1 MNASSRKRFVIVVGG
16 IIVLIGTIFL
26 INGAIT
32 SWIEGPN
39 FQEMLDKETSKGLKL
54 HADYGPMKRV
64 GLFGLKADTFT
75 GTNGYKTIV
84 SLQANEITGTF
95 NPLGM
100 ILRYWEIDSL
110 HLKSGTVILQKTEST
125 PGASKSAPWPPW
137 WGMLWP
143 YRVYLQDVK
152 VDDAKILWK
161 LNDKES
167 GIYDTKLEI
176 TPNWK
181 DFEYEAQ
188 DGDFKTPLTPPL
200 KVIHAHL
207 LIRRPR
213 LYCDEFILGDDP
225 AHPEQQL
232 RMSGDAGLQDDRSM
246 KLKIDLAGLKVAPWA
261 PEKYRS
267 NIQGQ
272 MNGHFDYASTG
283 TGLETGKGTGNIEI
297 VNGVLRNLE
306 AVRKFVAITG
316 SPDPGD
322 LTLKVCHTDIR
333 WEAGAVSAE
342 NLEIECENVF
352 RVTGTI
358 KIASD
363 KSLSGEVQLGV
374 AEPYLRWLPTARSAI
389 FTRQEGAYYFTTV
402 HFSGTSQKPQQD
414 LTARV
419 IHEVGK
425 SPLLALKLF
434 FNELSQ

>member
-1 MNASSRKRFVIVVGG
+1 
-16 IIVLIGTIFL
+16 
-26 INGAIT
+26 
-32 SWIEGPN
+32 
-39 FQEMLDKETSKGLKL
+39 
-54 HADYGPMKRV
+54 
-64 GLFGLKADTFT
+64 
-75 GTNGYKTIV
+75 
-84 SLQANEITGTF
+84 
-95 NPLGM
+95 M

-110 HLKSGTVILQKTEST
+110 HLQSGTVMLQKTEAP

-137 WGMLWP
+137 WGMFWP

-152 VDDAKILWK
+152 VDDARILWK

-181 DFEYEAQ
+181 DFDYDAH

-200 KVIHAHL
+200 KVVHVHL

-213 LYCDEFILGDDP
+213 LYCDEFILGDDS

-246 KLKIDLAGLKVAPWA
+246 KLKIDLAGLKVAPWM
-261 PEKYRS
+261 PEKYRR
-267 NIQGQ
+267 NVEGQ
-272 MNGHFDYASTG
+272 MSGHFDYSSSG
-283 TGLETGKGTGNIEI
+283 TGLETGKGTGNIQV
-297 VNGVLRNLE
+297 VNGVLRDLE
-306 AVRKFVAITG
+306 AVHKFVTITG

-322 LTLKVCHTDIR
+322 LTLKVCRTDIR

-342 NLEIECENVF
+342 NLEIESANVF

-358 KIASD
+358 KIAAD
-363 KSLSGEVQLGV
+363 KSLSGAVELGV

-402 HFSGTSQKPQQD
+402 HVSGTSQKPQQD

-419 IHEVGK
+419 LHEVGK

-434 FNELSQ
+434 FNELGQ